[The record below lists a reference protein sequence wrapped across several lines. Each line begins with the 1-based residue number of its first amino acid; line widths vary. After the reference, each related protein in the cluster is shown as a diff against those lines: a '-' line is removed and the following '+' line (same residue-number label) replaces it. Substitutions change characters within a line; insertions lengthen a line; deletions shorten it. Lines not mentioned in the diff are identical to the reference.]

1 MSHVVKYPV
10 ANPGGAMTAS
20 IKQAGLDLTEE
31 EALALL
37 TMCLTSPHGF
47 DKTSEKALKKLA
59 EYCVSEFGPGSI
71 EKEMQLFPLS
81 QSAS

>member
-1 MSHVVKYPV
+1 MPHTVRYPV
-10 ANPGGAMTAS
+10 ANPGGAMTTS
-20 IKQAGLDLTEE
+20 LNKAGLALSEE

-59 EYCVSEFGPGSI
+59 EYCVNEFGHNPM
-71 EKEMQLFPLS
+71 EKDMQLFSLS
-81 QSAS
+81 QTAS